1 VKLDLAFKA
10 LLVDDDVD
18 VLSSMAE
25 VLRGRGYDVEIAQ
38 SAEDGLDRLG
48 ASRFQLVISDYK
60 LPGNTGAW
68 MLQEAAKGGLL
79 GAAKVLLITAEV
91 NPEGVSGF
99 RILRKPFEVDFF
111 LREVFGPG
119 VPNAAEELTLAAIDG
134 DRPEPPQN
142 E

>member
-10 LLVDDDVD
+10 LLVDDDID

-25 VLRGRGYDVEIAQ
+25 VLRGRGYDVELAQ
-38 SAEDGLDRLG
+38 SAEEGLDRLG

-60 LPGNTGAW
+60 LPGNTGSW
-68 MLQEAAKGGLL
+68 MLQEAAKAGLL
-79 GAAKVLLITAEV
+79 GAAKVLLITGEV

-99 RILRKPFEVDFF
+99 RILRKPFEVDLF

-119 VPNAAEELTLAAIDG
+119 VPNTAEELTLAAIDG
-134 DRPEPPQN
+134 DRPELPQN

>member
-1 VKLDLAFKA
+1 MKLDLAFKA

-25 VLRGRGYDVEIAQ
+25 VLRGEIAQ

-68 MLQEAAKGGLL
+68 MLQEAAKAGLL

-91 NPEGVSGF
+91 NPEGVSGL